1 MVVTQIPTLAHSAWA
16 FTGNLNRQGS
26 PIRAVMALKTLNTLA
41 GALYLVLS
49 VPLLSHKRKTVFIS
63 FKPKLKAVAC
73 NQQQRE
79 TNPTQISGLGLGL

>member
-1 MVVTQIPTLAHSAWA
+1 MVLTHVPTLAHSDWA
-16 FTGNLNRQGS
+16 FTVNLNSQGS

-41 GALYLVLS
+41 VALYLVLS
-49 VPLLSHKRKTVFIS
+49 VPLLSHIS